1 MYTIITFLKDI
12 VNYTGTLFPQVLEG
26 LKVTMEIF
34 LLTLIL
40 SIPLGVLVALGRLS
54 KIKIINKLTG
64 FYVLIMRG
72 TPLLLQIVFI
82 FFGLPNLNIVIDRFP
97 AAIIAF
103 TLNYAAYF
111 GEIFR
116 AGISSVD
123 IGQNEASQVLGLS
136 KKDTFFRIILPQ
148 AFKTILP
155 PIANEIVTLVK
166 DTALVYVIGIDE
178 LLRISKGYEID
189 GELKTDLENYKAEN
203 LDIYGITPNVLM
215 ASYLLKEK
223 LNNLG
228 IPSIVEDTNM
238 SEMLSVNG
246 WDYTYSY
253 KASRLLILSKKSEY
267 PSLKYFIDIHRD
279 SVSKDMSTATING
292 KSYAKIL
299 FVVGQDYT
307 GWETNYQEAVK
318 VNNILEKK
326 APNISR
332 GILKKTG
339 MNVNGVYNQDLSNNS
354 LLIELGATDNTIEE
368 VLNTLNVIAEVL
380 KEYIK
385 G

>member
-148 AFKTILP
+148 AFKIILP

-166 DTALVYVIGIDE
+166 DTALVYVIGRDE
-178 LLRISKGYEID
+178 LLRVGKIACNRDS
-189 GELKTDLENYKAEN
+189 
-203 LDIYGITPNVLM
+203 
-215 ASYLLKEK
+215 SLL
-223 LNNLG
+223 
-228 IPSIVEDTNM
+228 P
-238 SEMLSVNG
+238 
-246 WDYTYSY
+246 
-253 KASRLLILSKKSEY
+253 LLIIGIVYLI
-267 PSLKYFIDIHRD
+267 LIGIF
-279 SVSKDMSTATING
+279 T
-292 KSYAKIL
+292 KI
-299 FVVGQDYT
+299 FD
-307 GWETNYQEAVK
+307 K
-318 VNNILEKK
+318 IEKK
-326 APNISR
+326 YQY
-332 GILKKTG
+332 
-339 MNVNGVYNQDLSNNS
+339 YN
-354 LLIELGATDNTIEE
+354 
-368 VLNTLNVIAEVL
+368 
-380 KEYIK
+380 
-385 G
+385 

>member
-148 AFKTILP
+148 AFKIILP

-178 LLRISKGYEID
+178 LLRVGKIACNRDS
-189 GELKTDLENYKAEN
+189 
-203 LDIYGITPNVLM
+203 
-215 ASYLLKEK
+215 SLL
-223 LNNLG
+223 
-228 IPSIVEDTNM
+228 P
-238 SEMLSVNG
+238 
-246 WDYTYSY
+246 
-253 KASRLLILSKKSEY
+253 LLIIGIVYLI
-267 PSLKYFIDIHRD
+267 LIVIF
-279 SVSKDMSTATING
+279 T
-292 KSYAKIL
+292 KI
-299 FVVGQDYT
+299 FD
-307 GWETNYQEAVK
+307 K
-318 VNNILEKK
+318 IEKK
-326 APNISR
+326 YQY
-332 GILKKTG
+332 
-339 MNVNGVYNQDLSNNS
+339 YN
-354 LLIELGATDNTIEE
+354 
-368 VLNTLNVIAEVL
+368 
-380 KEYIK
+380 
-385 G
+385 